1 MAIKVFGTNRVI
13 AALSKGIEK
22 YVKRTENATMKA
34 GLKAEY
40 FAKKILPLIQEIC
53 DRVSIRN

>member
-22 YVKRTENATMKA
+22 YVIVTKQP
-34 GLKAEY
+34 
-40 FAKKILPLIQEIC
+40 FAYLY
-53 DRVSIRN
+53 